1 MIYRPAELRKKTIVA
16 IDFETANRNPDSAC
30 AVGLVRIENGQ
41 IVKSD
46 TFLIRPESSH
56 FVFTYIHGIE
66 WKDVS
71 SSPSFGELWPR
82 FLSFIEGAD
91 LLAAHSSVFDERVLK
106 VCCKK
111 NNIIRPKQS
120 FICTVKLARKTWK
133 LFPTKLPDV
142 CEFLDIE
149 LKHHDPMSDA
159 NACAEIILAAQ
170 KKRHR

>member
-30 AVGLVRIENGQ
+30 AVGLVRIENGE

-46 TFLIRPESSH
+46 SFLIKPPSSH

-71 SSPSFGELWPR
+71 SSPTFAEIWPR
-82 FLSFIEGAD
+82 FLSFLEGAD
-91 LLAAHSSVFDERVLK
+91 LFAAHNAVFDDRILRA
-106 VCCKK
+106 CCKSS
-111 NNIIRPKQS
+111 NIIRPKTP
-120 FICTVKLARKTWK
+120 FLCTVKLARKTWK

-142 CEFLDIE
+142 CEFLGIE

-170 KKRHR
+170 RKKHH